1 MARINKIIFVC
12 TDNTCLSN
20 MAAAVFEGIRG
31 EREIQVASRGLVVL
45 FPEPINQKAVAILKS
60 HKLELLEEEAK
71 PLESRD
77 LIPGTL
83 VLTMTGAEKAQVL
96 ERFPETKGMLFT
108 IREFAG
114 QEGDLIEPLGGTL
127 ADYGAC
133 YEHIDLLTKVA
144 AEIIFKEEDKD
155 DSTGM

>member
-1 MARINKIIFVC
+1 MARVKKIIFVC

-31 EREIQVASRGLVVL
+31 DREISVISRGLVVL

-60 HKLELLEEEAK
+60 HQLELLDEEAK
-71 PLESRD
+71 ALESRD
-77 LIPGTL
+77 FVPGTL
-83 VLTMTGAEKAQVL
+83 VLTMTQSEKQQL
-96 ERFPETKGMLFT
+96 RERFPEMPNIFT
-108 IREFAG
+108 LREFTG
-114 QEGDLIEPLGGTL
+114 QEGDIIEPLGGTL

-144 AEIIFKEEDKD
+144 AEIIFKEENND

>member
-1 MARINKIIFVC
+1 MSKVKKILFVC

-31 EREIQVASRGLVVL
+31 GREIQVASRGLVVL

-77 LIPGTL
+77 FIPGTL
-83 VLTMTGAEKAQVL
+83 VLTMTGAEKEQVL
-96 ERFPETKGMLFT
+96 ERFPEAAGGLFT
-108 IREFAG
+108 LREFAG
-114 QEGDLIEPLGGTL
+114 QEGDIIEPLGGSL

-144 AEIIFKEEDKD
+144 AEIIFKEEEKD

>member
-83 VLTMTGAEKAQVL
+83 VLTMTGGG
-96 ERFPETKGMLFT
+96 KGPGPG
-108 IREFAG
+108 AVS
-114 QEGDLIEPLGGTL
+114 GDQGNAVHHKRVRGPGGRP
-127 ADYGAC
+127 
-133 YEHIDLLTKVA
+133 H
-144 AEIIFKEEDKD
+144 
-155 DSTGM
+155 

>member
-1 MARINKIIFVC
+1 MARVKKIIFVC

-31 EREIQVASRGLVVL
+31 EREISVASRGLVVL

-60 HKLELLEEEAK
+60 HQLELLDEEAK

-77 LIPGTL
+77 FIPATL
-83 VLTMTGAEKAQVL
+83 VLTMTQGEKQQVQ
-96 ERFPETKGMLFT
+96 ERFPDMPNVFT
-108 IREFAG
+108 LREFTG
-114 QEGDLIEPLGGTL
+114 QEGDIIEPLGGTL

-144 AEIIFKEEDKD
+144 AEIIFKEEIED
-155 DSTGM
+155 DSIGM

>member
-1 MARINKIIFVC
+1 MARVKKIIFVC

-20 MAAAVFEGIRG
+20 MAAAVFAGIRG
-31 EREIQVASRGLVVL
+31 GRDIEVVSRGLVVL

-60 HKLELLEEEAK
+60 NRLELLDEEAR

-77 LIPGTL
+77 FVPGTL
-83 VLTMTGAEKAQVL
+83 VLTMTQAEKQQVK
-96 ERFPETKGMLFT
+96 ERFPDVTDLYT
-108 IREFAG
+108 LREFTG
-114 QEGDLIEPLGGTL
+114 QEGDIIEPLGGTL

-144 AEIIFKEEDKD
+144 AEIIFKEEEEH
-155 DSTGM
+155 DSIGM